1 MINFR
6 EEIIKILDE
15 KIDGLDAKEID
26 KMIEVPP
33 NYELGDF
40 AFPVFSL
47 AKIYRKKSCYDCR
60 RTGRTNRFKI
70 F

>member
-15 KIDGLDAKEID
+15 KIESLKAEEID
-26 KMIEVPP
+26 KMVEVPP

-47 AKIYRKKSCYDCR
+47 AKIYRKNPAMIAAELAGEIKS
-60 RTGRTNRFKI
+60 K
-70 F
+70 